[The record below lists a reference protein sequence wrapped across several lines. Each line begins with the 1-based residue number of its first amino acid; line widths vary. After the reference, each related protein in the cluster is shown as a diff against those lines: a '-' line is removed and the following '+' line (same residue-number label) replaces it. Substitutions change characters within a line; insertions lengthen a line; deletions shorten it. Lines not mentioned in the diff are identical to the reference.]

1 MVDILS
7 IGRTGLGAAKKSLE
21 TTGHNIANVNTEGF
35 SRQRVE
41 QSTNTPVSQSGLIS
55 GTGTKVRGITRAHD
69 PFIEKRLNKAQ
80 SESSYFESRHE
91 ELTQIENIFNE
102 IDNEGLNQVLN
113 RFYNSFRELG
123 NQPENETIR
132 SVVRDNASLV
142 VKDFRRIRDTLDNLA
157 RSVDNKVVGEVED
170 INTILRNVTGLNKKI
185 ATLEGAGDETSD
197 LRDQR
202 DLAIREL
209 SKSFKIHTY
218 VDEKNGFNVSAVG
231 VGTLIAGGQHQELA
245 VGGLSKKNS
254 SNNMDGSMEVFFK
267 ERPTHNIS
275 SKIKGGKLASMLT
288 ARNENIR
295 ELQDKIDSVAFEFA
309 NTVNAIHRRG
319 FVARPIEA
327 GPNGEVSE
335 FDTKGATTGI
345 NFFKVP
351 VAKEGAAINLS
362 LSDEVSSDLGNII
375 TGLNPNSPGDNRV
388 AIAISKLQHERFMDD
403 GTSTLEEHYLKV
415 IGNIGLETG
424 KAKLDKEQSEG
435 IKVQLDTLRERTSG
449 VNIDE
454 ETSNLVRFQHAYE
467 ASAKVMQT
475 ANEMFQTILSI
486 KR

>member
-1 MVDILS
+1 MADILS
-7 IGRTGLGAAKKSLE
+7 IGRTGLSAAKKSLE

-41 QSTNTPVSQSGLIS
+41 QTHNTPISQSGLIQ
-55 GTGTKVRGITRAHD
+55 GTGTRVRAITRAHD
-69 PFIEKRLNKAQ
+69 PYIEKRLQKAS
-80 SESSYFESRHE
+80 SESAFFGNQFE

-102 IDNEGLNQVLN
+102 IDGEGLNQVLN

-123 NQPENETIR
+123 NQPENDTIR
-132 SVVRDNASLV
+132 SVVRDNANLV
-142 VKDFRRIRDTLDNLA
+142 VNDFKRIRETLDNLA
-157 RSVDNKVVGEVED
+157 RNIDHKVEGEVED
-170 INTILRNVTGLNKKI
+170 INTILKNVTSLNKKI
-185 ATLEGAGDETSD
+185 AQLEAAGDETSD

-202 DLAIREL
+202 DLAVREL

-218 VDEKNGFNVSAVG
+218 LDEKNNFNVSAVG
-231 VGTLIAGGQHQELA
+231 VGTLVSGGQFQELA
-245 VGGLSKKNS
+245 VAGTSIKDSANG
-254 SNNMDGSMEVFFK
+254 MDGAMEVYFK
-267 ERPTHNIS
+267 ERPSQNMS
-275 SKIKGGKLASMLT
+275 AKIRGGKLASMIKS
-288 ARNENIR
+288 RNEHIKN
-295 ELQDKIDSVAFEFA
+295 LQDKVDNIAFEFA

-319 FVARPIEA
+319 FVARPVEE
-327 GPNGEVSE
+327 GPNGEVSQ
-335 FDTKGATTGI
+335 FDAKGATTGI
-345 NFFKVP
+345 NFFEVP
-351 VAKEGAAINLS
+351 VTRNGAAMNLS
-362 LSDEVSSDLGNII
+362 LSQEVSSDLGNII

-403 GTSTLEEHYLKV
+403 GTATLEEHYLKV

-424 KAKLDKEQSEG
+424 KAKLDQEQSEG
-435 IKVQLDTLRERTSG
+435 IKVQLETLRERTSG

-475 ANEMFQTILSI
+475 ANEMFDTILSI